1 MKKYFSKI
9 LLFGEYGIINNSN
22 ALAIPYEEYSGQIL
36 FSDNSTSSNT
46 TLHKLYKYM
55 IEKRLDNLFDTIS
68 FQKDLKEG
76 VFFKSNI
83 PVNYGLGS
91 SGALVAAL
99 YDSYSLN
106 KNKIDL
112 SETIKELSSIESFF
126 HGKSSGL
133 DPLTSYL
140 NSPILVNSKKNL
152 KKLDKTLINSSH
164 DNKGFFLID
173 TQISSKTQPLVDF
186 FLNKLKDVS
195 YKKSFENKFIK
206 STNNCIKFF
215 LKNDQTNLFSE
226 MKFLSASTLNLFN
239 KMIPESFKNLWI
251 YCLDSKDVALKL
263 CGSGG
268 GGYIMGYSIDLKKTI
283 KELCDYNIKPINFE

>member
-9 LLFGEYGIINNSN
+9 LLFGEYGIISNSN
-22 ALAIPYEEYSGQIL
+22 ALAIPYDEYSGVIM
-36 FSDNSTSSNT
+36 FRDNDSSSNIT
-46 TLHKLYKYM
+46 MQKLYQYM
-55 IEKRLDNLFDTIS
+55 IQKKLDNLFDIYS
-68 FQKDLKEG
+68 FQKNLKEG
-76 VFFKSNI
+76 MIFKSNI

-106 KNKIDL
+106 KNKINL

-140 NSPILVNSKKNL
+140 NSPILFNANKSIKKI
-152 KKLDKTLINSSH
+152 DKTLISNGH

-173 TQISSKTQPLVDF
+173 THISSKTQPLVNF
-186 FLNKLKDVS
+186 FLNKLNDAS
-195 YKKSFENKFIK
+195 YKKSFENNFIK
-206 STNNCIKFF
+206 STNNCIDFF
-215 LKNDQTNLFSE
+215 LKNDSINLFSE
-226 MKFLSASTLNLFN
+226 MKSLSTSTLNLFN
-239 KMIPESFKNLWI
+239 RMIPKSFKNLWLF
-251 YCLDSKDVALKL
+251 CLDSKDVALKL

-268 GGYIMGYSIDLKKTI
+268 GGYIIGYSIDLKKTK
-283 KELCDYNIKPINFE
+283 KELVNYNIKSINFE

>member
-22 ALAIPYEEYSGQIL
+22 ALAIPYEEYSGEIM
-36 FSDNSTSSNT
+36 FRDTNSSSNIT
-46 TLHKLYKYM
+46 IQKLYEYM
-55 IEKRLDNLFDTIS
+55 IQKKLDNLFDLYS
-68 FQKDLKEG
+68 FQKNLKEG
-76 VFFKSNI
+76 MIFKSNI

-112 SETIKELSSIESFF
+112 SDTIKELSLIESFF

-140 NSPILVNSKKNL
+140 NSPILVNANKSL
-152 KKLDKTLINSSH
+152 KKIDKTLISSGH

-173 TQISSKTQPLVDF
+173 THISSKTQPLVNF
-186 FLNKLKDVS
+186 FLNKLDDAS
-195 YKKSFENKFIK
+195 YKKSFENNFVK
-206 STNNCIKFF
+206 STNNCIDFF
-215 LKNDQTNLFSE
+215 LKNDSINLFSE
-226 MKFLSASTLNLFN
+226 MKSLSASTLNLFN
-239 KMIPESFKNLWI
+239 RMIPESFKNLWLF
-251 YCLDSKDVALKL
+251 CLDSKDVALKL

-268 GGYIMGYSIDLKKTI
+268 GGYIIGYSIDLKKTK
-283 KELCDYNIKPINFE
+283 KELLNYNIKSINFE

>member
-36 FSDNSTSSNT
+36 FSDISTSSNI
-46 TLHKLYKYM
+46 TLNKLYKYM

-76 VFFKSNI
+76 MFFKSNI

-133 DPLTSYL
+133 DPLTTYL

-152 KKLDKTLINSSH
+152 KKLDKTLINISY

-206 STNNCIKFF
+206 STNNCIKSF

>member
-22 ALAIPYEEYSGQIL
+22 ALAIPYEEYSGEIM
-36 FSDNSTSSNT
+36 FSDTNSSSNIT
-46 TLHKLYKYM
+46 IQKLYEYM
-55 IEKRLDNLFDTIS
+55 IQKKLDNLFDLYS
-68 FQKDLKEG
+68 FQKNLKEG
-76 VFFKSNI
+76 MIFKSNI

-99 YDSYSLN
+99 YDSFSLN

-112 SETIKELSSIESFF
+112 SGIIKELSLIESFF

-140 NSPILVNSKKNL
+140 NSPILVNANKSL
-152 KKLDKTLINSSH
+152 KKIDKTLISSGY

-173 TQISSKTQPLVDF
+173 TQISSKTQPLVNF
-186 FLNKLKDVS
+186 FLNKLDDAS
-195 YKKSFENKFIK
+195 YKKSFENNFIK
-206 STNNCIKFF
+206 STNNCIDFF
-215 LKNDQTNLFSE
+215 LKNDSINLFSE
-226 MKFLSASTLNLFN
+226 MKSLSASTLNLFN
-239 KMIPESFKNLWI
+239 RMIPESFKNLWLF
-251 YCLDSKDVALKL
+251 CLDSKDVALKL

-268 GGYIMGYSIDLKKTI
+268 GGYIIGYSIDLKKTK
-283 KELCDYNIKPINFE
+283 KELLNYNIKSINFE

>member
-22 ALAIPYEEYSGQIL
+22 ALAIPYEEYSGEIM
-36 FSDNSTSSNT
+36 FRDNDSSSNIT
-46 TLHKLYKYM
+46 IKKLYEYM
-55 IEKRLDNLFDTIS
+55 IQKKLDSLFDIFS
-68 FQKDLKEG
+68 FQKNLKEG
-76 VFFKSNI
+76 MIFKSNI

-112 SETIKELSSIESFF
+112 SDTIKELSSIESFF

-140 NSPILVNSKKNL
+140 NSPILVNANKSL
-152 KKLDKTLINSSH
+152 KKIDKKLIISSH
-164 DNKGFFLID
+164 ENKGFFLID
-173 TQISSKTQPLVDF
+173 THISSKTQPLVDF
-186 FLNKLKDVS
+186 FLNKLNDAI
-195 YKKSFENKFIK
+195 YKKSFENNFIK
-206 STNNCIKFF
+206 STNNCIDFF
-215 LKNDQTNLFSE
+215 LKNDSTNLFSE
-226 MKFLSASTLNLFN
+226 MKSLSASTLNLFN
-239 KMIPESFKNLWI
+239 RMIPESFKNLWLS
-251 YCLDSKDVALKL
+251 CLDSKDIALKL

-268 GGYIMGYSIDLKKTI
+268 GGYIIGYSIDLKKTK
-283 KELCDYNIKPINFE
+283 KELVNYNLKSINFE

>member
-22 ALAIPYEEYSGQIL
+22 ALAIPYDEYSGVIM
-36 FSDNSTSSNT
+36 FRDNDSSSNIT
-46 TLHKLYKYM
+46 MQKLYQYM
-55 IEKRLDNLFDTIS
+55 IQKKLDNLFDIYS
-68 FQKDLKEG
+68 FQKNLKEG
-76 VFFKSNI
+76 MIFKSNI

-99 YDSYSLN
+99 YDLYSLN
-106 KNKIDL
+106 KNKINL

-140 NSPILVNSKKNL
+140 NSPILFNANKSIKKI
-152 KKLDKTLINSSH
+152 DKTLISNGH

-173 TQISSKTQPLVDF
+173 THISSKTQPLVNF
-186 FLNKLKDVS
+186 FLNKLNDAS
-195 YKKSFENKFIK
+195 YKKSFENNFIK
-206 STNNCIKFF
+206 STNNCIDFF
-215 LKNDQTNLFSE
+215 LKNDSINLLSE
-226 MKFLSASTLNLFN
+226 MKSLSASTLNLFN
-239 KMIPESFKNLWI
+239 RMIPKSFKNLWLF
-251 YCLDSKDVALKL
+251 CLDSKDIALKL

-268 GGYIMGYSIDLKKTI
+268 GGYIIGYSIDLKKTK
-283 KELCDYNIKPINFE
+283 KELVNYNIKSINFE

>member
-22 ALAIPYEEYSGQIL
+22 ALAIPYNEYSGQIM
-36 FSDNSTSSNT
+36 FSHNDSSSNN
-46 TLHKLYKYM
+46 TLHKLYEFL
-55 IEKRLDNLFDTIS
+55 IEKKLDNFFDTFS
-68 FQKDLKEG
+68 FKKNLEEG
-76 VFFKSNI
+76 MFFKSNI
-83 PVNYGLGS
+83 PLNYGLGS

-112 SETIKELSSIESFF
+112 SKILKELSSIESFF

-140 NSPILVNSKKNL
+140 NSPILVNANKSL
-152 KKLDKTLINSSH
+152 KIIDKTLINTSH

-173 TQISSKTQPLVDF
+173 THLSSKTQPLVDF
-186 FLNKLKDVS
+186 FLNKVKDAS
-195 YKKSFENKFIK
+195 YKKSFENNFIK
-206 STNNCIKFF
+206 STNNCIDFF
-215 LKNDQTNLFSE
+215 LKNDPTNLFSE
-226 MKFLSASTLNLFN
+226 MKSLSLSTLNLFN
-239 KMIPESFKNLWI
+239 HMIPESFKNLWLF
-251 YCLDSKDVALKL
+251 CLDSKDVALKL

-268 GGYIMGYSIDLKKTI
+268 GGYIIGYSIDLKKTK
-283 KELCDYNIKPINFE
+283 KELADYNIKSINFE

>member
-22 ALAIPYEEYSGQIL
+22 ALAIPYDEYSGVIM
-36 FSDNSTSSNT
+36 FRDNDSSSNIT
-46 TLHKLYKYM
+46 MQKLYQYM
-55 IEKRLDNLFDTIS
+55 IQKKLDNLFDIYS
-68 FQKDLKEG
+68 FQKNLKEG
-76 VFFKSNI
+76 MIFKSNI

-106 KNKIDL
+106 KNKINL
-112 SETIKELSSIESFF
+112 SKTIKELSSIESFF

-140 NSPILVNSKKNL
+140 NSPILFNANKSIKKI
-152 KKLDKTLINSSH
+152 DKTLISNGH

-173 TQISSKTQPLVDF
+173 THISSKTQPLVNF
-186 FLNKLKDVS
+186 FLNKLNDAS
-195 YKKSFENKFIK
+195 YKKSFENNFIK
-206 STNNCIKFF
+206 STNNCIDFF
-215 LKNDQTNLFSE
+215 LKNDSINLFSE
-226 MKFLSASTLNLFN
+226 MKSLSASTLNLFN
-239 KMIPESFKNLWI
+239 RMIPKSFKNLWLF
-251 YCLDSKDVALKL
+251 CLDSKDVALKL

-268 GGYIMGYSIDLKKTI
+268 GGYIIGYSIDLKKTK
-283 KELCDYNIKPINFE
+283 KELVNYNIKSINFE